1 MSNKVAQFAGRS
13 PLAPLMEQFI
23 QEKRACGY
31 KYHHGAI
38 FLSRF
43 DAFLCSQGLDRC
55 ELPRAHYQQ
64 WFAKQRH
71 ESAANQQMRISMVRQ
86 FALYMCRHGHSADV
100 PDRMCGVKSGQASSF
115 APRIFSHAE
124 IERLLATVDQLK
136 PDAKASPWRHL
147 VMPEVFRLLYGCGL
161 RVNEVLQLRVADV
174 DLVRGVLTVRA
185 AKFGKDRLVPPAL
198 PLVQRLGQ
206 YAAVIGPRQDD
217 AYFFPS
223 AQGES
228 WSIQGVYGLFRKL
241 LYRSAISHGGRGR
254 GPRIHDLRHTFAV
267 HTLLRWYREGADL
280 QAKLPVLATYLGH
293 LSVEGT
299 QQYLHLT
306 AELFPEVMVRVNETF
321 GDVIPDRRGS

>member
-1 MSNKVAQFAGRS
+1 MSNKIAQFVGES
-13 PLAPLMEQFI
+13 PLAPLMGQFI

-31 KYHHGAI
+31 QYGAAASM
-38 FLSRF
+38 LSRF
-43 DAFLCSQGLDRC
+43 DAFLCNRGLDRC
-55 ELPRAHYQQ
+55 ELPRSLSRP
-64 WFAKQRH
+64 WLAKQPH
-71 ESAANQQMRISMVRQ
+71 ESARTQQYRISVVRQ
-86 FALYMCRHGHSADV
+86 FAMYMCRLGYRADV
-100 PDRMCGVKSGQASSF
+100 PDQMLGIRRATPF
-115 APRIFSHAE
+115 TPRILTHAE
-124 IERLLATVDQLK
+124 IERLLDAVDRLR

-174 DLVRGVLTVRA
+174 DLVHGVLTVRA

-198 PLVQRLGQ
+198 ALVQRLEK
-206 YAAVIGPRQDD
+206 YAAEIGRRPDD

-223 AQGES
+223 TQGGKWTS
-228 WSIQGVYGLFRKL
+228 QGIYDLFRKL
-241 LYRSAISHGGRGR
+241 LYRCGISHGGRGR

-293 LSVEGT
+293 VSVEGT

-306 AELFPEVMVRVNETF
+306 AELFPEVVVRVNDAF
-321 GDVIPDRRGS
+321 GDVIPKRSAS